1 MLTSNEPG
9 YYLEGSYGIR
19 IENLIVVEE
28 SIHEG
33 FLKFRT
39 VTFFPLRADLVSKS
53 LLHEEEIT
61 WLNDYNTS
69 VYETLSPHLDQDI
82 QGWLA

>member
-19 IENLIVVEE
+19 IENLILVEE
-28 SIHEG
+28 SSHDG

-39 VTFFPLRADLVSKS
+39 VSLFPLRADLVTKS
-53 LLHEEEIT
+53 LLGAEEVR
-61 WLNDYNTS
+61 WLNDYN
-69 VYETLSPHLDQDI
+69 Q
-82 QGWLA
+82 A